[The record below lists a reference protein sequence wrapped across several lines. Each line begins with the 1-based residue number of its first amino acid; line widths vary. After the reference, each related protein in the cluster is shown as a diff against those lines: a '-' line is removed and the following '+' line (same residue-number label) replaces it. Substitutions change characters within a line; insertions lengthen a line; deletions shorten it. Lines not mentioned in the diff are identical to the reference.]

1 MNQPKQIK
9 SSSIFLLELILA
21 IAFFSIAS
29 AVCVQIFV
37 KSHLLSKSAQS
48 LNFAVSESCNIA
60 EILTTTSSSEQIP
73 SRLCSIYPNT
83 DTDSFPII
91 TLYYTMD
98 FASCDKWDANYQ
110 LTISFQDL
118 ASSISKDAKPYSTF
132 QALISFEDII
142 SQEEI
147 YALNVTHHCSQEV
160 KK

>member
-48 LNFAVSESCNIA
+48 LNFAVSESSSIA
-60 EILTTTSSSEQIP
+60 EILTTVSTIEQIP
-73 SRLCSIYPNT
+73 ARLCSIYPNA
-83 DTDSFPII
+83 DIDAFPIV
-91 TLYYTMD
+91 TLYYAQD
-98 FASCDKWDANYQ
+98 FASCDKSNANYQ
-110 LTISFQDL
+110 LTISLQDL
-118 ASSISKDAKPYSTF
+118 ASSISKDTKAYSTF
-132 QALISFEDII
+132 QALISFKNVI

-160 KK
+160 K